1 MIIAA
6 AYIRVSTDEQTD
18 YSPAVQ
24 LEEIQEYARKNGYH
38 IPPEFIFTDEGIS
51 GKRADK
57 RLAFQNMI
65 RQARKKSNH
74 IEYIIV
80 HKFDRFARNKEDSV
94 LYKALLKKDG
104 IKVISVKEPIPQ
116 DDKFAV
122 IYESMLEAMAEYYSL
137 NLAEEVKK
145 TMTKKAEL
153 GEWQTTAPFGY
164 RNKDKTL
171 VQDPEEAKMVRYLYE
186 KYAEGVSGFALSRHM
201 NQMGFKTHRGNVFDT
216 RGVLY
221 ILRNPVYKGYARWTP
236 GKTKDYRDV
245 PEEATIIAKGNWEPI
260 VSEELWQQAVDQ
272 IQKNFR
278 NRGKHSRAEFEG
290 IHWLSGMLKCS
301 NCGRTLAVSGKY
313 KTNNAVHF
321 QCAGYNHGQCH
332 VSHSLSSNRLL
343 PILFLALEA
352 IARSPQNADVKYSIR
367 HTKPASDELEGCLV
381 MLEKAKAKLQ
391 KAKKAYLEEIDTL
404 EEYRANKQYIEKEIH
419 ALQGRCDALRAANN
433 VTFDEQAFSAK
444 IRSTLAI
451 LQSENYTMD
460 EKRKAFSS
468 IIEKIIFH
476 KNEDSIELFLLDG

>member
-38 IPPEFIFTDEGIS
+38 IPAEFIFADEGIS

-57 RLAFQNMI
+57 RPAFQNMI

-80 HKFDRFARNKEDSV
+80 HKYDRFARNKEDSV

-153 GEWQTTAPFGY
+153 GEYQAPAPFGY

-171 VQDPEEAKMVRYLYE
+171 VQDPDEAKAVRYLYE
-186 KYAEGVSGFALSRHM
+186 NYLNGVSSFALSRYM
-201 NQMGFKTHRGNVFDT
+201 NQMGFKSRRGNVFESRT
-216 RGVLY
+216 ILY
-221 ILRNPVYKGYARWTP
+221 ILRNPVYKGYARWNP
-236 GKTKDYRDV
+236 DRRKNYRDLD
-245 PEEATIIAKGNWEPI
+245 ANAAILAKGNWEPI
-260 VSEELWQQAVDQ
+260 VSEEMWEQVVTL
-272 IQKNFR
+272 IQKNHR
-278 NRGKHSRAEFEG
+278 SNGKHSRVDSDG
-290 IHWLSGMLKCS
+290 IHWLSGKIKCS
-301 NCGRTLAVSGKY
+301 ACGRSLIIGVKY
-313 KTNNAVHF
+313 KNGGYQL

-332 VSHSLSSNRLL
+332 DSHALSTNRLL
-343 PILFLALEA
+343 PILFLALET
-352 IARSPQNADVKYSIR
+352 IARSPSNADVKYSIR
-367 HTKPASDELEGCLV
+367 HIKQSTGELEAFQT

-404 EEYRANKQYIEKEIH
+404 EEYRANKQTIEKEISD
-419 ALQGRCDALRAANN
+419 LQKRCDSLRAANN
-433 VTFDEQAFSAK
+433 ECFDQQAFSSR
-444 IRSTLAI
+444 IRSVLAI
-451 LQSENYTMD
+451 LQSDEYTTD
-460 EKRKAFSS
+460 EKKKAFSS
-468 IIEKIIFH
+468 IVEKIIYH
-476 KNEDSIELFLLDG
+476 KHENSIELFLIDG

>member
-38 IPPEFIFTDEGIS
+38 IPAEFIFADEGIS

-57 RLAFQNMI
+57 RPAFQNMI
-65 RQARKKSNH
+65 RQARKKSNR

-153 GEWQTTAPFGY
+153 GEWQTIAPFGY
-164 RNKDKTL
+164 RNENKSL
-171 VQDPEEAKMVRYLYE
+171 VQDPEEAKMVRYIFDQYI
-186 KYAEGVSGFALSRHM
+186 SGTSMFALSRHL
-201 NQMGFKTHRGNVFDT
+201 NQMGFRTHRGNVFENRT
-216 RGVLY
+216 IQY
-221 ILRNPVYKGYARWTP
+221 ILNNPVYKGYMRWTP
-236 GKTKDYRDV
+236 DGKTCRDFSN
-245 PEEATIIAKGNWEPI
+245 PSSILSKGNWEPI
-260 VSEELWQQAVDQ
+260 VSEEVWQAAADR
-272 IQKNFR
+272 IQKEKR
-278 NRGKHSRAEFEG
+278 THYKHKRPETEG
-290 IHWLSGMLKCS
+290 IHWLSSMIKCS
-301 NCGRTLAVSGKY
+301 ACGRSLIVGVRYKSGAVQ
-313 KTNNAVHF
+313 F
-321 QCAGYNHGQCH
+321 QCGGYNHGQCH
-332 VSHSLSSNRLL
+332 ESHALSSNRLL
-343 PILFLALEA
+343 PVLFSALES
-352 IARSPQNADVKYSIR
+352 IARSPSDADVQYFIR
-367 HTKPASDELEGCLV
+367 HTKPATDELEGCQM
-381 MLEKAKAKLQ
+381 MLEKAKSKLQ

-404 EEYRANKQYIEKEIH
+404 EEYRINKQTIEKEIA
-419 ALQGRCDALRAANN
+419 ALQSRCDALRAANN
-433 VTFDEQAFSAK
+433 NTFNEQVFSSR
-444 IRSTLAI
+444 IRSVLAV
-451 LQSENYTMD
+451 LQSDQYTTE
-460 EKRKAFSS
+460 EKRKSLKS
-468 IIEKIIFH
+468 IVEKIVYH
-476 KNEDSIELFLLDG
+476 KNENSIELFLLDG

>member
-6 AYIRVSTDEQTD
+6 AYVRVSTDEQTD

-38 IPPEFIFTDEGIS
+38 IPAEFIFTDEGIS

-57 RLAFQNMI
+57 RPAFQNMI

-104 IKVISVKEPIPQ
+104 VKVISVKEPIPQ

-145 TMTKKAEL
+145 TMTKKAEM

-171 VQDPEEAKMVRYLYE
+171 VQDPEEANAVLYLYE
-186 KYAEGVSGFALSRHM
+186 SYIRGVSGFALSRYL
-201 NQMGFKTHRGNVFDT
+201 NQMGFKTHRGNSFDT

-221 ILRNPVYKGYARWTP
+221 ILRNPVYKGYARWNP
-236 GKTKDYRDV
+236 SKRDNYREKT
-245 PEEATIIAKGNWEPI
+245 ESEIIIAKGNWEPI
-260 VSEELWQQAVDQ
+260 VSEEMWEQAVSL
-272 IQKNFR
+272 IQTNIK
-278 NRGKHSRAEFEG
+278 NRGKHSRAEFDG
-290 IHWLSGMLKCS
+290 IHWLSGMVKCS
-301 NCGRTLAVSGKY
+301 SCGRSLAVGVQY
-313 KTNNAVHF
+313 KKGGF
-321 QCAGYNHGQCH
+321 QMQCAGYNHGQCH
-332 VSHSLSSNRLL
+332 DSHALSSNRLF
-343 PILFLALEA
+343 PILFEALES
-352 IARSPQNADVKYSIR
+352 IARSPSSADVKYSIR
-367 HTKPASDELEGCLV
+367 HTKPVSDELEAYQT
-381 MLEKAKAKLQ
+381 MLEKAKTKLQ

-404 EEYRANKQYIEKEIH
+404 EEYRTNKQAIEKEIND
-419 ALQGRCDALRAANN
+419 LQKRCDSIMATNSKR
-433 VTFDEQAFSAK
+433 FDEEAFSSR
-444 IRSTLAI
+444 ISSTIEI
-451 LQSENYTMD
+451 LQSDKYSMD
-460 EKRKAFSS
+460 EKKKAFSS
-468 IIEKIIFH
+468 IVEKIIYH
-476 KNEDSIELFLLDG
+476 KHENSIELFLLDG